1 MSLDDYPHVARL
13 VELHDLDKQAFR
25 EMCDQAA
32 AERERVDLPGLPDE
46 PDSGSDGPV
55 VA

>member
-1 MSLDDYPHVARL
+1 MSLDDYPELARMA
-13 VELHDLDKQAFR
+13 EWHDLDKQAFR

-46 PDSGSDGPV
+46 PDSEARG
-55 VA
+55 

>member
-1 MSLDDYPHVARL
+1 MSLDDDPHVARL

-46 PDSGSDGPV
+46 PDSEARG
-55 VA
+55 